1 MVCKYNLSELV
12 FINGGLKMDDKER
25 IEYVKKELEAIYED
39 LDANINEQVLLQK
52 FLKSALD
59 VAKGAEPTYKLSE
72 IKKSI
77 L

>member
-1 MVCKYNLSELV
+1 M
-12 FINGGLKMDDKER
+12 FINEARMEEKER
-25 IEYVKKELEAIYED
+25 LEFVTKEIEAIYED
-39 LDANINEQVLLQK
+39 LDANVNEQLLLRK

-72 IKKSI
+72 IKKSM